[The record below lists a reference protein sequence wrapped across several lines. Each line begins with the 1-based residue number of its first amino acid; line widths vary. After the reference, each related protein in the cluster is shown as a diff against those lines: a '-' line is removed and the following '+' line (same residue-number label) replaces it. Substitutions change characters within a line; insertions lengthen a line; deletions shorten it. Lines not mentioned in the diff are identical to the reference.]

1 MIDDEV
7 EKMLQLG
14 VIRPSSSQWASPVL
28 IVPKKDGSNRFCVD
42 YRKLNSVT
50 ETEAAALPTPNDIF
64 DALRGSK
71 VFNILDLTSA
81 YWQIRLSKQ
90 SRHKSAFI
98 THRGLFEFN
107 RVSFGLKNAPT
118 RFQAIINQVLSKH
131 IGKFCYPYL
140 DDVVIYSKSEEDHVK
155 HVESV
160 LDALEKANMKL
171 NRKKCEWF
179 KSKLKLLG
187 FTISSEG
194 VESDPNKVT
203 AIRNMPPPKD
213 VSGIRSFLGSTNYFR
228 NLIQNYATIAEPL
241 TKLTKKN
248 QKFIW
253 TNEQQDSFEALKT
266 ALTNAPV
273 LMYPDPNK
281 EYNLYTDAS
290 DIALGAVLMQKDD
303 DGHERP
309 IQFISK
315 KFASCQA
322 RWPCLEKEAYSI
334 LYALDRLKTYLRG
347 AKFTVF
353 TDNKPCVSL
362 FKGQIKNAKLE
373 RWALIIM
380 SYGGEIKHLPG

>member
-1 MIDDEV
+1 M
-7 EKMLQLG
+7 
-14 VIRPSSSQWASPVL
+14 
-28 IVPKKDGSNRFCVD
+28 
-42 YRKLNSVT
+42 
-50 ETEAAALPTPNDIF
+50 
-64 DALRGSK
+64 
-71 VFNILDLTSA
+71 
-81 YWQIRLSKQ
+81 
-90 SRHKSAFI
+90 
-98 THRGLFEFN
+98 
-107 RVSFGLKNAPT
+107 KNAPT
-118 RFQAIINQVLSKH
+118 RFQAIINQVLTKS

-140 DDVVIYSKSEEDHVK
+140 DDVVIYSKNEEDHVK
-155 HVESV
+155 HIKAV

-228 NLIQNYATIAEPL
+228 NLIQNYATISAPL
-241 TKLTKKN
+241 SKLTKKN

-322 RWPCLEKEAYSI
+322 RWPAVE
-334 LYALDRLKTYLRG
+334 R
-347 AKFTVF
+347 
-353 TDNKPCVSL
+353 SL
-362 FKGQIKNAKLE
+362 
-373 RWALIIM
+373 
-380 SYGGEIKHLPG
+380 